1 MKKHFN
7 EKQERFSLRKLSVGL
22 VSATVA
28 SLFFATSIA
37 AAPSVSAQS
46 INYTYVTE
54 QELTDAEKEL
64 IIRDLPGL
72 AQATDATYYLVY
84 RPVGASKTPAVA
96 NTSSQSK
103 NLPKTGVIENA
114 AMAVAGL
121 TLLVLAVKIGK
132 KGKKELAGVILLAAT
147 GASFLAPTSSALTSH
162 ILAQFNHAVER
173 SAGQALPAPADIEGY
188 VYVGYFKD
196 SRAVDELPA
205 EEKKPAEET
214 KPTEE
219 VVTEV
224 PDTAPSHQVPAV
236 AITEK
241 TISKTE
247 VIAFETQTVENP
259 ALAEGTEKIVQ
270 EGQNGERTITIK
282 QTLVDGQ
289 VLKEEEVSSEI
300 TKTATP
306 KIIEIGT
313 KKAEEPIVTALPDT
327 APTHEVPALAIT
339 EEVTSHT
346 ESIAFTTEEIYDDTL
361 PEGTRQTAQA
371 GQAGQKTIETKQT
384 FIGGVLV
391 QSEVVSETVSQA
403 PVNQV
408 VKIGTKPIT
417 ALPDTAPTHEV
428 PAVVL
433 TDDTTTN
440 TEAIPFESQVI
451 YDDTLAEGTRNVD
464 QTGVAGVRTT
474 VTKNYY
480 ADGVLIKS
488 EQVSSSVTNSPVTE
502 IVRLGTKKADTV
514 TTETESAT
522 KIIPFEISYQDDAT
536 LPVGEEKII
545 TAGQNGLATVT
556 TTYTLVNGVR
566 QTNPTVTETVTT
578 QPMPQVVARG
588 TKTATPTPVEGT
600 ETVTETVDIAFETKT
615 TETADLYVGQEQV
628 LTEGKNGSKEIT
640 TTYVTIDG
648 VRQANPTVTEKVTQE
663 PTTKEVL
670 KGTKP
675 IEGTET
681 DPERVDIA
689 FETKIT
695 ETADLY
701 TDEEQVVVEG
711 KNGSKE
717 ITTTYQTVKGV
728 RQPNPTVTEK
738 VLVEPTTKEV
748 LKGTKPIEGTESE
761 TETVE
766 IPFEIKITE
775 TADLYTDE
783 EQVVVE
789 GKVGSKEITTTYQ
802 TIKGVRQANP
812 TVTEKVL
819 VKPTSKEVLK
829 GTKPIEGTESYPAT
843 VDIPFETEYVDD
855 PTLLEG
861 KTKVVTTGVNG
872 SKTVTRTYKTIK
884 GVRQENPTVTE
895 EITKQPVK
903 QVIARGT
910 KVEKVP
916 QVVITNLV
924 ENDDA
929 KSATISYKLTDETA
943 NFLRAVALLYDN
955 TGALVREQAITD
967 PNGQLTLENLDFY
980 TDYTVKTKI
989 FYTMAE
995 QEQSSEQEAILES
1008 MRQFDLVYK
1017 KIEIKDIDAV
1027 TVYRRKD
1034 GKYVGQEFLEELPAS
1049 ANELFIK
1056 VTSDR
1061 FKEVY
1066 LPVSSVEE
1074 TSLNGKAVFKLVSSF
1089 DQLVEDKNSQYVA
1102 NREFYIPKMATDA
1115 NTYTSFKALIDAM
1128 KANSSGTFKLGAHL
1142 DASEVP
1148 VGDVASYVQNF
1159 SGTLD
1164 GVNDGYAFSIS
1175 NLKAPLFYNLG
1186 GKVQNLDIKNAH
1198 LQTSTT
1204 NPLATIAVN
1213 ANNASVTNV
1222 AVEASIKGPQH
1233 VSGLIHSA
1241 SNTVIKDVSFKG
1253 SLETTGT
1260 GASLTGGILGNGM
1273 LSSVG
1278 NAKVDATI
1286 TIPGNVD
1293 QFVGGIVGRTM
1304 LAYDVPASVYN
1315 AYATGS
1321 IVTTGTEATI
1331 GGIAGSNQ
1339 VAGPYAPHVGS
1350 LTNVVSSMTGP
1361 TSLVGLVVNPTGK
1374 VKNAASTT
1382 SDTLANVSI
1391 ISPEDAAAKV
1401 QAMGIQ
1407 ATLEDSTSLNL
1418 NPYSVNYLSLD
1429 KAQADHETAYY
1440 NMEKILPFYN
1450 KELLVYYGNKIAVDD
1465 KLNKVRL
1472 LDVVPMKDTA
1482 FIADV
1487 HTEKANI
1494 NKIMLHYADGTVD
1507 YKTVSYLEDFKN
1519 NHVVE
1524 YTIAG
1529 TDLIYTPESFLNDR
1543 SALVSDLVNSLS
1555 SVVLDSDAM
1564 KAVVNYPTKLDAN
1577 RQTGTAKDFYF
1588 GESFDQVKAN
1598 LESNVRKILVAS
1610 LNGQGQASEAYI
1622 KEKITDNKEAFLLG
1636 LTYLNRWYDINYGDV
1651 NTKDLTI
1658 FEPDFFG
1665 NDAASALDMIL
1676 AIGNGG
1682 YDVLRAH
1689 NNVSTYASAIGKQ
1702 NKQASLFDMVE
1713 AYRKLFLP
1721 NLTDNEWFKQTTKA
1735 YIVESKSQVAEAAA
1749 KQENAAKHSKY
1760 ALAVY
1765 DKITNPTWEYRQML
1779 LPLLTLPQ
1787 EDIFI
1792 ISNMNTI
1799 AIGSYEHYVDD
1810 YKDPAKRD
1818 TVRQLVNK
1826 AADMQRD
1833 NADFWYKILDEEN
1846 RDKLFRT
1853 VLNNEGF
1860 KMYGSDGQNI
1870 YRNLLADVD
1879 AIQDYYG
1886 PINKW
1891 YAEGATKTAYAN
1903 GKETFYVIY
1912 NMLDNYGTTLYT
1924 HEMVHNQD
1932 GSTYLKGH
1940 GRRMGQGMELFA
1952 DGLLQNVSSVD
1963 RTILGFN
1970 AVFTSD
1976 VANRV
1981 HVGDPV
1987 ARFNSE
1993 QDFNEYFHNQFDVL
2007 YLLDY
2012 IEGMTVLEK
2021 PNSVKK
2027 DWFLK
2032 LENYYIQENGK
2043 DTHAGNK
2050 MTTLTEEDAAKL
2062 TTFDDLIN
2070 GSIIDRYGYQS
2081 VKYNQ
2086 NLQRNG
2092 YYSVPMFAGNYS
2104 ALSNPNGSP
2113 GDFMFRRMA
2122 FELIA
2127 AKGYTDGF
2135 VPYTSN
2141 QLSDYAMSQNS
2152 ITYDNWNKKNT
2163 GLITD
2168 KHVLDQVFNGQYASW
2183 EEFKKAMFMERVD
2196 KAKAGRLK
2204 PFTIQYELGVAN
2216 STKEVVIS
2224 TYDDLQRLI
2233 SAAIDADIQNKS
2245 YGSDKSRLSTLK
2257 IKIYQALMNATNDFR
2272 TSIFNP

>member
-7 EKQERFSLRKLSVGL
+7 EKEERFSLRKLSVGL

-28 SLFFATSIA
+28 SLFFAASVA
-37 AAPSVSAQS
+37 AAPAVSAQS

-54 QELTDAEKEL
+54 QELTEAEKEL

-72 AQATDATYYLVY
+72 AQATDANYYLVY
-84 RPVGASKTPAVA
+84 RPVGASK
-96 NTSSQSK
+96 SSTVVST
-103 NLPKTGVIENA
+103 NSRSEILPKTGVMETG
-114 AMAVAGL
+114 AMALAGIS
-121 TLLVLAVKIGK
+121 LLVLAIKIGK

-173 SAGQALPAPADIEGY
+173 SAGQALPEPAEIEGY

-196 SRAVDELPA
+196 SRA
-205 EEKKPAEET
+205 EEKLSTEAQKTPEKETVKDTTEET
-214 KPTEE
+214 
-219 VVTEV
+219 VTEV
-224 PDTAPSHQVPAV
+224 PNTAPSHQLPTIEISEKI
-236 AITEK
+236 ITK
-241 TISKTE
+241 SE
-247 VIAFETQTVENP
+247 VIAFDTQTVENP
-259 ALAEGTEKIVQ
+259 ALAEGTEKVIQ

-282 QTLVDGQ
+282 QTFADGQ
-289 VLKEEEVSSEI
+289 LLKEEEVSSEI
-300 TKTATP
+300 SKTVTP

-313 KKAEEPIVTALPDT
+313 KKAEATIVTEVPQT
-327 APTHEVPALAIT
+327 APTHELPAVAIT
-339 EEVTSHT
+339 EEVSSHT
-346 ESIAFTTEEIYDDTL
+346 ETISFETEEVYDDTL
-361 PEGTRQTAQA
+361 PEGTRQTVQA
-371 GQAGQKTIETKQT
+371 GQAGQKTFEVKKT
-384 FIGGVLV
+384 FADGLLIKAEVL
-391 QSEVVSETVSQA
+391 SETVSQA

-417 ALPDTAPTHEV
+417 TLPDTAPTHEV

-433 TDDTTTN
+433 TEDMITN
-440 TEAIPFESQVI
+440 TEAIPFETQVI
-451 YDDTLAEGTRNVD
+451 YDDSLPEGTRNVE
-464 QTGVAGVRTT
+464 QVGKAGVQTT
-474 VTKNYY
+474 VIKNFY
-480 ADGVLIKS
+480 ADGVLLKS
-488 EQVSSSVTNSPVTE
+488 EQVSSSVTSLPVTE
-502 IVRLGTKKADTV
+502 IVRLGTKKADVV
-514 TTETESAT
+514 TTETEQDT
-522 KIIPFEISYQDDAT
+522 KVLPFEISYQDDAT
-536 LPVGEEKII
+536 LPVGEEKIV
-545 TAGQNGLATVT
+545 TAGQNGLATIT
-556 TTYTLVNGVR
+556 TTYTVINGVR
-566 QTNPTVTETVTT
+566 QANPTVTELVTT
-578 QPMPQVVARG
+578 QPVAQVVARG
-588 TKTATPTPVEGT
+588 TKPASPTPVEGT
-600 ETVTETVDIAFETKT
+600 EAVKETVEIPFETKVS
-615 TETADLYVGQEQV
+615 ESADLYVGEEKV
-628 LTEGKNGSKEIT
+628 VTEGKNGSKNIT

-648 VRQANPTVTEKVTQE
+648 VRQPNPTVTEKVTEE
-663 PTTKEVL
+663 PTAKEVL

-681 DPERVDIA
+681 DKETVAIA
-689 FETKIT
+689 FKTKVS
-695 ETADLY
+695 ESADLY
-701 TDEEQVVVEG
+701 TDEEKVVVEG
-711 KNGSKE
+711 KDGSKE
-717 ITTTYQTVKGV
+717 ITTTYQTIKGV

-748 LKGTKPIEGTESE
+748 LKGTKPIEGTEE
-761 TETVE
+761 
-766 IPFEIKITE
+766 
-775 TADLYTDE
+775 D
-783 EQVVVE
+783 
-789 GKVGSKEITTTYQ
+789 KE
-802 TIKGVRQANP
+802 
-812 TVTEKVL
+812 
-819 VKPTSKEVLK
+819 
-829 GTKPIEGTESYPAT
+829 T
-843 VDIPFETEYVDD
+843 VDIPFETEYIDA
-855 PTLLEG
+855 PTLLVG
-861 KTKVVTTGVNG
+861 KTKVVTKGVNG
-872 SKTVTRTYKTIK
+872 SKTVTTTYQTIK

-895 EITKQPVK
+895 EITKEPVK

-916 QVVITNLV
+916 QVIITDLV

-929 KSATISYKLTDETA
+929 KSATVSYKLTDETA

-955 TGALVREQAITD
+955 TGALVQEQAITD

-995 QEQSSEQEAILES
+995 QEQSSEQETILDS

-1027 TVYRRKD
+1027 TVYRRKN
-1034 GKYVGQEFLEELPAS
+1034 GSYIGQEFLEDLPTS
-1049 ANELFIK
+1049 TDELFIK

-1074 TSLNGKAVFKLVSSF
+1074 TSLDGKTVFKLVSSF
-1089 DQLVEDKNSQYVA
+1089 DELVQDKNAQYLP
-1102 NREFYIPKMATDA
+1102 NREFYIPKMVTDT

-1128 KANSSGTFKLGAHL
+1128 KANSKGTFKLGAHL
-1142 DASEVP
+1142 DANEVP

-1159 SGTLD
+1159 SGSLD
-1164 GVNDGYAFSIS
+1164 GVNDGYAFSIN
-1175 NLKAPLFYNLG
+1175 NLKAPLFFNLSG
-1186 GKVQNLDIKNAH
+1186 TVQNLDIKNAN
-1198 LQTSTT
+1198 LSTSTT
-1204 NPLATIAVN
+1204 NPLATLSVN
-1213 ANNASVTNV
+1213 ANGAKVTNV
-1222 AVEASIKGPQH
+1222 AVEANLKGPH
-1233 VSGLIHSA
+1233 NVSGLIQSA
-1241 SNTVIKDVSFKG
+1241 TNTTIKDVSFKG
-1253 SLETTGT
+1253 SIETTGT
-1260 GASLTGGILGNGM
+1260 GASLTGGILGNGV

-1286 TIPGNVD
+1286 TIPGNNS
-1293 QFVGGIVGRTM
+1293 QFAGGIVGRTM
-1304 LAYDVPASVYN
+1304 LAYDVPGSVYN
-1315 AYATGS
+1315 SYATGS
-1321 IVTTGTEATI
+1321 IVTTGSEATI

-1339 VAGPYAPHVGS
+1339 VAGPLAAHVGS
-1350 LTNVVSSMTGP
+1350 LTNVVNSMTGP
-1361 TSLVGLVVNPTGK
+1361 SSLVGLVVNATGK
-1374 VKNAASTT
+1374 IKDAASTVG
-1382 SDTLANVSI
+1382 DTLANVAT
-1391 ISPEDAAAKV
+1391 ISQGDATAKV

-1407 ATLEDSTSLNL
+1407 ATLEDSKPLNL
-1418 NPYSVNYLSLD
+1418 NPYSVNYLTLD

-1450 KELLVYYGNKIAVDD
+1450 KELLVYYGNKIATDD
-1465 KLNKVRL
+1465 KLNRVRL

-1507 YKTVSYLEDFKN
+1507 YKSVSYKEDFKN

-1543 SALVSDLVNSLS
+1543 SSLVNDLVSSLS
-1555 SVVLDSDAM
+1555 TVVLDSEAM

-1651 NTKDLTI
+1651 NTKELTI

-1682 YDVLRAH
+1682 YEVLRAH
-1689 NNVSTYASAIGKQ
+1689 NNVSTYSSIIGKQ
-1702 NKQASLFDMVE
+1702 NNKASLFDMVE

-1721 NLTDNEWFKQTTKA
+1721 NLSDNDWFKQTTKA

-1749 KQENAAKHSKY
+1749 KQESAEKHSKY

-1765 DKITNPTWEYRQML
+1765 DKITNPAWEYRQML

-1792 ISNMNTI
+1792 ISNMNTL
-1799 AIGSYEHYVDD
+1799 AVGSYEHYVDD

-1818 TVRQLVNK
+1818 SVRQLVDK
-1826 AADMQRD
+1826 AAEMQRD

-1860 KMYGSDGQNI
+1860 LMNGPDGQKV

-1891 YAEGATKTAYAN
+1891 YAEGGTKTAYAN
-1903 GKETFYVIY
+1903 GKETFYVLY

-1932 GSTYLKGH
+1932 GSTYLKGY
-1940 GRRMGQGMELFA
+1940 GRRMGQGMEVYA

-1970 AVFTSD
+1970 AVFNSD
-1976 VANRV
+1976 AANRV
-1981 HVGDPV
+1981 HVGDPT

-1993 QDFNEYFHNQFDVL
+1993 ADFNQYFHNQFDVL

-2021 PNSVKK
+2021 PNTVKK

-2043 DTHAGNK
+2043 DTHAGNR
-2050 MTTLTEEDAAKL
+2050 MTPLTEEDATKL

-2081 VKYNQ
+2081 AKYDQ

-2135 VPYTSN
+2135 IPYASN

-2152 ITYDNWNKKNT
+2152 ITYDTWNKKNT

-2168 KHVLDQVFNGQYASW
+2168 KHVFDQVFNGQYASW

-2196 KAKAGRLK
+2196 KAQAGKLK

-2216 STKEVVIS
+2216 STKEVSIAS
-2224 TYDDLQRLI
+2224 YDDLQRLI
-2233 SAAIDADIQNKS
+2233 REAIDADIQNKS

-2257 IKIYQALMNATNDFR
+2257 IKIYQALMNSTNDFR

>member
-1 MKKHFN
+1 MKKQFN

-72 AQATDATYYLVY
+72 AQATDANYYLVY
-84 RPVGASKTPAVA
+84 RPVGASKPSTVV
-96 NTSSQSK
+96 NTNSRSEI
-103 NLPKTGVIENA
+103 LPKTGVMETG
-114 AMAVAGL
+114 AMALAGIS
-121 TLLVLAVKIGK
+121 LLVLAIKIGK

-162 ILAQFNHAVER
+162 ILAQFNHAVE
-173 SAGQALPAPADIEGY
+173 SSEGQALPAPAEIEGY

-196 SRAVDELPA
+196 SRA
-205 EEKKPAEET
+205 EEKLSTEAPKTPEKETVKDTTEET
-214 KPTEE
+214 
-219 VVTEV
+219 VTEV
-224 PDTAPSHQVPAV
+224 PNTAPSHQVPTV
-236 AITEK
+236 EISEKIITK
-241 TISKTE
+241 SE
-247 VIAFETQTVENP
+247 VLAFDTQTVENP
-259 ALAEGTEKIVQ
+259 ALAEGTEKVIQ

-282 QTLVDGQ
+282 QTFADGQ
-289 VLKEEEVSSEI
+289 LLKEEEVSSEI
-300 TKTATP
+300 SKTVTP

-313 KKAEEPIVTALPDT
+313 KKAEATIVTEVPQT
-327 APTHEVPALAIT
+327 APTHELPAVAIT
-339 EEVTSHT
+339 EEVSSHT
-346 ESIAFTTEEIYDDTL
+346 ESISFETEEVYDDTL

-371 GQAGQKTIETKQT
+371 GQAGQKTIATKQT

-391 QSEVVSETVSQA
+391 QSEVVSEMVSQA

-417 ALPDTAPTHEV
+417 TLPDIAPTHEV

-433 TDDTTTN
+433 TEDTITN
-440 TEAIPFESQVI
+440 TEAIPFETQVI
-451 YDDTLAEGTRNVD
+451 YDDSLAEGTRNVE
-464 QTGVAGVRTT
+464 QVGKAGVQTT
-474 VTKNYY
+474 VIKNFY
-480 ADGVLIKS
+480 ADGVLLKS
-488 EQVSSSVTNSPVTE
+488 EQVSSSVTSLPVTE
-502 IVRLGTKKADTV
+502 IVRLGTKKADVV
-514 TTETESAT
+514 TTETEQDT
-522 KIIPFEISYQDDAT
+522 KVLPFEISYQDDAT

-545 TAGQNGLATVT
+545 TAGQNGLATIT
-556 TTYTLVNGVR
+556 TTYTVIN
-566 QTNPTVTETVTT
+566 
-578 QPMPQVVARG
+578 
-588 TKTATPTPVEGT
+588 
-600 ETVTETVDIAFETKT
+600 
-615 TETADLYVGQEQV
+615 
-628 LTEGKNGSKEIT
+628 
-640 TTYVTIDG
+640 G
-648 VRQANPTVTEKVTQE
+648 VRQANPTVTELVTTQ
-663 PTTKEVL
+663 PVAQVVAR
-670 KGTKP
+670 GTKP
-675 IEGTET
+675 ASPTPVEGTEAVKET
-681 DPERVDIA
+681 VEIP
-689 FETKIT
+689 FETKVS
-695 ETADLY
+695 ESADLY
-701 TDEEQVVVEG
+701 TDEEKVVVEG
-711 KNGSKE
+711 K
-717 ITTTYQTVKGV
+717 
-728 RQPNPTVTEK
+728 
-738 VLVEPTTKEV
+738 
-748 LKGTKPIEGTESE
+748 
-761 TETVE
+761 
-766 IPFEIKITE
+766 
-775 TADLYTDE
+775 D
-783 EQVVVE
+783 
-789 GKVGSKEITTTYQ
+789 GSKEITTTYQ
-802 TIKGVRQANP
+802 TIKGVRQPNP
-812 TVTEKVL
+812 TVTETVL
-819 VKPTSKEVLK
+819 VEPMTKEVLK
-829 GTKPIEGTESYPAT
+829 GTKPIEGTVEDKET
-843 VDIPFETEYVDD
+843 VDIPFETEYIDD

-861 KTKVVTTGVNG
+861 KTKEVTKGVNG
-872 SKTVTRTYKTIK
+872 SKTITTTYKTIK

-895 EITKQPVK
+895 EITEQPVNE
-903 QVIARGT
+903 VIARGT

-916 QVVITNLV
+916 QVIITDLV

-929 KSATISYKLTDETA
+929 KSATVSYKLTDETA

-955 TGALVREQAITD
+955 TGALVQEQAITN

-1034 GKYVGQEFLEELPAS
+1034 GKYVGQEFLEEIPVS

-1074 TSLNGKAVFKLVSSF
+1074 TTLDGKAVFKLVSSF

-1102 NREFYIPKMATDA
+1102 NREFYIPKMVTDA

-1128 KANSSGTFKLGAHL
+1128 KANPSGTFKLGAHL

-1148 VGDVASYVQNF
+1148 VGDIPSYVTGF
-1159 SGTLD
+1159 SGTLN

-1213 ANNASVTNV
+1213 ANNALVTNV
-1222 AVEASIKGPQH
+1222 AVEANLKGPQN
-1233 VSGLIHSA
+1233 VSGLVHSA
-1241 SNTVIKDVSFKG
+1241 TNTTIKDVSFKG
-1253 SLETTGT
+1253 SIELTGT
-1260 GASLTGGILGNGM
+1260 AASLTGGILGNGTM
-1273 LSSVG
+1273 ASVG

-1286 TIPGNVD
+1286 TLPGTENQVA
-1293 QFVGGIVGRTM
+1293 GGIVGRTM
-1304 LAYDVPASVYN
+1304 LVYDVPGSVYN
-1315 AYATGS
+1315 SYATGS
-1321 IVTTGTEATI
+1321 IVTTETGGI
-1331 GGIAGSNQ
+1331 VGGIAGANQ
-1339 VAGPYAPHVGS
+1339 VTGAYAPYSG
-1350 LTNVVSSMTGP
+1350 NVNNVISDMTGA
-1361 TSLVGLVVNPTGK
+1361 TSIIGQPANPTGK
-1374 VKNAASTT
+1374 IKDGFTTT
-1382 SDTLANVSI
+1382 SDTLGNVKAI
-1391 ISPEDAAAKV
+1391 TNEEAQAKV

-1407 ATLEDSTSLNL
+1407 ATLEDSKPLNL
-1418 NPYSVNYLSLD
+1418 NPYSVNYLTLD

-1450 KELLVYYGNKIAVDD
+1450 KELLVYYGNKIATDD
-1465 KLNKVRL
+1465 KLNRVRL
-1472 LDVVPMKDTA
+1472 LDVVPMKNDA

-1494 NKIMLHYADGTVD
+1494 NRIMLHYADGTVD
-1507 YKTVSYLEDFKN
+1507 YKAVSYLEDFKN

-1543 SALVSDLVNSLS
+1543 SSLVNDLVSSLS
-1555 SVVLDSDAM
+1555 TVVLDSDAM

-1610 LNGQGQASEAYI
+1610 LNGQGQAAEDYI
-1622 KEKITDNKEAFLLG
+1622 KEKITNNKEAFLLG

-1651 NTKDLTI
+1651 NTKELTI

-1682 YDVLRAH
+1682 YEVLRAH
-1689 NNVSTYASAIGKQ
+1689 NNVTTYSSIIGKQ
-1702 NKQASLFDMVE
+1702 NNKASLFDMVE

-1721 NLTDNEWFKQTTKA
+1721 NLSDNDWFKQTTKA

-1749 KQENAAKHSKY
+1749 KQESAEKHSKY

-1765 DKITNPTWEYRQML
+1765 DKITNPAWEYRQML

-1792 ISNMNTI
+1792 ISNMNTL
-1799 AIGSYEHYVDD
+1799 AVGSYEHYVDD
-1810 YKDPAKRD
+1810 YKVPAKRD
-1818 TVRQLVNK
+1818 SVRQLVDK
-1826 AADMQRD
+1826 AAEMQRD
-1833 NADFWYKILDEEN
+1833 NADFWYKVLDEEN

-1860 KMYGSDGQNI
+1860 LMNGPDGQKA

-1886 PINKW
+1886 PISKW
-1891 YAEGATKTAYAN
+1891 YAEGGTKTAYAN
-1903 GKETFYVIY
+1903 GKETFYVLY

-1932 GSTYLKGH
+1932 GSTYLKGY
-1940 GRRMGQGMELFA
+1940 GRRMGQGMEVYA

-1970 AVFTSD
+1970 AVFNSD
-1976 VANRV
+1976 AANRV
-1981 HVGDPV
+1981 HVGDPT

-1993 QDFNEYFHNQFDVL
+1993 ADFNQYFHNQFDVL

-2021 PNSVKK
+2021 PNTVKK

-2043 DTHAGNK
+2043 DTHAGNR

-2081 VKYNQ
+2081 AKYDQ

-2135 VPYTSN
+2135 IPYASN

-2152 ITYDNWNKKNT
+2152 ITYDTWNKKNT

-2168 KHVLDQVFNGQYASW
+2168 KHVFDQVFNGQYASW

-2196 KAKAGRLK
+2196 KAQAGKLK

-2216 STKEVVIS
+2216 STKEVSIAS
-2224 TYDDLQRLI
+2224 YDDLQRLI
-2233 SAAIDADIQNKS
+2233 REAIEADIQNKS

-2257 IKIYQALMNATNDFR
+2257 FKIYQTLMQSTNDFR

>member
-1 MKKHFN
+1 MKNIFG
-7 EKQERFSLRKLSVGL
+7 EKRQRFGFRKLSIGL

-28 SLFFATSIA
+28 SLFFASSVA
-37 AAPSVSAQS
+37 AAPSASAQS
-46 INYTYVTE
+46 INYSYVTE

-72 AQATDATYYLVY
+72 AQETDVNYYLIY
-84 RPVGASKTPAVA
+84 RPATGTTSTPSTSTSQVLP
-96 NTSSQSK
+96 NTGSVETE
-103 NLPKTGVIENA
+103 LL
-114 AMAVAGL
+114 VAGGVS
-121 TLLVLAVKIGK
+121 LLLLAVRFGK
-132 KGKKELAGVILLAAT
+132 KGKKELAGVILLTAT
-147 GASFLAPTSSALTSH
+147 GASFFGPTSSALTSQ
-162 ILAQFNHAVER
+162 ILAQYNHAIEI
-173 SAGQALPAPADIEGY
+173 SAGQALPAPAEIDGY
-188 VYVGYFKD
+188 VYVGYLKD
-196 SRAVDELPA
+196 SKAIEQTTSEGIRTETIVNKTEAIPFEIQTVENPQLSAGTERVVQEGQDGERTVTIKQVHSKGQIISEEEISSTVTKTAVPKIVEVG
-205 EEKKPAEET
+205 T
-214 KPTEE
+214 KQATDDI
-219 VVTEV
+219 VTEV
-224 PDTAPSHQVPAV
+224 PDTAPSHELPTLQ
-236 AITEK
+236 ITEEVS
-241 TISKTE
+241 TYTE
-247 VIAFETQTVENP
+247 SIPFETQEVADDT
-259 ALAEGTEKIVQ
+259 LLEGTRQIVQ
-270 EGQNGERTITIK
+270 EGK
-282 QTLVDGQ
+282 
-289 VLKEEEVSSEI
+289 
-300 TKTATP
+300 
-306 KIIEIGT
+306 
-313 KKAEEPIVTALPDT
+313 
-327 APTHEVPALAIT
+327 
-339 EEVTSHT
+339 
-346 ESIAFTTEEIYDDTL
+346 
-361 PEGTRQTAQA
+361 
-371 GQAGQKTIETKQT
+371 AGQKTIETKKT
-384 FIGGVLV
+384 YIDGILV
-391 QSEVVSETVSQA
+391 KTETVSETINQPAA
-403 PVNQV
+403 PQIIHV
-408 VKIGTKPIT
+408 GTKPVT
-417 ALPDTAPTHEV
+417 SVPDSAPSHEV
-428 PAVVL
+428 PTISL
-433 TDDTTTN
+433 TEETLTH
-440 TEAIPFESQVI
+440 TEAIAFDVQEI
-451 YDDTLAEGTRNVD
+451 YDANLAEGSREVE
-464 QTGVAGVRTT
+464 QKGQAGVRTIE
-474 VTKNYY
+474 TKNYY

-488 EQVSSSVTNSPVTE
+488 EQVSDVVTKAPVTE
-502 IVRLGTKKADTV
+502 VVRVGTKTADVIGVETV
-514 TTETESAT
+514 VATEELPFETAVTETE
-522 KIIPFEISYQDDAT
+522 ELY
-536 LPVGEEKII
+536 VGEEKVVNE
-545 TAGQNGLATVT
+545 GKVGSKEVT
-556 TTYTLVNGVR
+556 TTYQTINGVR
-566 QTNPTVTETVTT
+566 QP
-578 QPMPQVVARG
+578 
-588 TKTATPTPVEGT
+588 
-600 ETVTETVDIAFETKT
+600 
-615 TETADLYVGQEQV
+615 
-628 LTEGKNGSKEIT
+628 
-640 TTYVTIDG
+640 
-648 VRQANPTVTEKVTQE
+648 NPTVTEKVLEE

-681 DPERVDIA
+681 
-689 FETKIT
+689 ETN
-695 ETADLY
+695 
-701 TDEEQVVVEG
+701 Q
-711 KNGSKE
+711 
-717 ITTTYQTVKGV
+717 
-728 RQPNPTVTEK
+728 
-738 VLVEPTTKEV
+738 
-748 LKGTKPIEGTESE
+748 
-761 TETVE
+761 VE
-766 IPFEIKITE
+766 II
-775 TADLYTDE
+775 
-783 EQVVVE
+783 
-789 GKVGSKEITTTYQ
+789 
-802 TIKGVRQANP
+802 
-812 TVTEKVL
+812 
-819 VKPTSKEVLK
+819 
-829 GTKPIEGTESYPAT
+829 
-843 VDIPFETEYVDD
+843 FETEYVDD

-861 KTKVVTTGVNG
+861 KTKVVTAGVNG
-872 SKTVTRTYKTIK
+872 SKTVTTTYQTIK

-916 QVVITNLV
+916 QVIITDLV

-929 KSATISYKLTDETA
+929 KSATISYKLTDETS

-955 TGALVREQAITD
+955 TGALVKEQAIDD
-967 PNGQLTLENLDFY
+967 PNGEITLENLDFY

-989 FYTMAE
+989 FYTLDE
-995 QEQSSEQEAILES
+995 QEQSSEQEAIIES
-1008 MRQFDLVYK
+1008 MRKFDLVYK

-1027 TVYRRKD
+1027 TVYRRKN
-1034 GKYVGQEFLEELPAS
+1034 GSYIGQEFLEELPTS
-1049 ANELFIK
+1049 TDELFIK

-1074 TSLNGKAVFKLVSSF
+1074 TTLNGKAVFKLVSSF
-1089 DQLVEDKNSQYVA
+1089 DELVQDKDAQYVA

-1128 KANSSGTFKLGAHL
+1128 KANPSGTFKLGAHL

-1148 VGDVASYVQNF
+1148 VGDIPSYVTGF

-1175 NLKAPLFYNLG
+1175 NLKAPLFFNLN
-1186 GKVQNLDIKNAH
+1186 GKVQNLDIKNAS
-1198 LQTSTT
+1198 LNTTSK
-1204 NPLATIAVN
+1204 NPLATIAIN
-1213 ANNASVTNV
+1213 ANNATITNV
-1222 AVEASIKGPQH
+1222 AVEASLKGPQN
-1233 VSGLIHSA
+1233 VSGLVHSA
-1241 SNTVIKDVSFKG
+1241 TNSTIKDVSFKG
-1253 SLETTGT
+1253 SIEVTGT
-1260 GASLTGGILGNGM
+1260 DASLTGGILGNGTM
-1273 LSSVG
+1273 ASVG

-1286 TIPGNVD
+1286 TLPGTENQVA
-1293 QFVGGIVGRTM
+1293 GGIVGRTM
-1304 LAYDVPASVYN
+1304 LVYDVPGSVYN

-1321 IVTTGTEATI
+1321 IVTTGTGAII
-1331 GGIAGSNQ
+1331 GGIAGANQ
-1339 VAGPYAPHVGS
+1339 VTGAYAPYSGNVNNVISDMTGAKSIIGQPANPTGKIKDGFTTTSDS
-1350 LTNVVSSMTGP
+1350 LTNVTVITDEE
-1361 TSLVGLVVNPTGK
+1361 
-1374 VKNAASTT
+1374 AQ
-1382 SDTLANVSI
+1382 
-1391 ISPEDAAAKV
+1391 AKV
-1401 QAMGIQ
+1401 EAMAIQ
-1407 ATLEDSTSLNL
+1407 ATIDDSVSLNL
-1418 NPYSVNYLSLD
+1418 NQYSVNYLTLD

-1507 YKTVSYLEDFKN
+1507 YKAVSYLEDFKN
-1519 NHVVE
+1519 NNVVE

-1543 SALVSDLVNSLS
+1543 SALVNDLVSSLS

-1564 KAVVNYPTKLDAN
+1564 KAIIKYPTTLNADT
-1577 RQTGTAKDFYF
+1577 QTGTVKDFYF
-1588 GESFDQVKAN
+1588 GESFEQVKAN

-1610 LNGQGQASEAYI
+1610 LNGQGQAAEDYI
-1622 KEKITDNKEAFLLG
+1622 KEKITNNKEAFILG

-1651 NTKDLTI
+1651 NTKELTI

-1689 NNVSTYASAIGKQ
+1689 NNVSTYAAAIGKQ
-1702 NKQASLFDMVE
+1702 NNKASLFDMVE

-1721 NLTDNEWFKQTTKA
+1721 NLSNNDWFKQTTKA

-1749 KQENAAKHSKY
+1749 KQDSAEKHSKY

-1765 DKITNPTWEYRQML
+1765 DKITNPAWEYRQML

-1792 ISNMNTI
+1792 ISNMNTL
-1799 AIGSYEHYVDD
+1799 AVGSYEHYVDD

-1818 TVRQLVNK
+1818 SVRQLVDK
-1826 AADMQRD
+1826 AAEMQRD

-1860 KMYGSDGQNI
+1860 LMNGPDGQKV

-1891 YAEGATKTAYAN
+1891 YAEGGTKTAYAN
-1903 GKETFYVIY
+1903 GKETFYVLY

-1932 GSTYLKGH
+1932 GSTYLKGY
-1940 GRRMGQGMELFA
+1940 GRRMGQGMEVYA

-1970 AVFTSD
+1970 AVFNSD
-1976 VANRV
+1976 AANRV
-1981 HVGDPV
+1981 HVGDPT

-1993 QDFNEYFHNQFDVL
+1993 ADFNQYFHNQFDVL

-2021 PNSVKK
+2021 PNTVKK

-2032 LENYYIQENGK
+2032 LENYYIKENGK
-2043 DTHAGNK
+2043 DTHAGNR

-2062 TTFDDLIN
+2062 TTLDDLIN

-2081 VKYNQ
+2081 AKYDQ

-2135 VPYTSN
+2135 IPYASN

-2152 ITYDNWNKKNT
+2152 VTYDTWNKKNT

-2168 KHVLDQVFNGQYASW
+2168 KHVFDQVFNGQYASW

-2196 KAKAGRLK
+2196 KAQAGKLK

-2216 STKEVVIS
+2216 STKEVRIAS
-2224 TYDDLQRLI
+2224 YDDLQRLI
-2233 SAAIDADIQNKS
+2233 REAIDADIQNKS

-2257 IKIYQALMNATNDFR
+2257 IKIYQALMNSTNDFR
-2272 TSIFNP
+2272 ISIFNP